1 MITVG
6 RAGGRTAGKERISR
20 ELSRRNLNSNIISME
35 KIRIAI
41 ADDHQLF
48 RNGLKILLGAYGGFD
63 VVAEASNGSELLR
76 ILEACPADVVLMDIS
91 MPEMDGV
98 DATAHITRR
107 FPSVSVIA
115 LSMYGEEEYYYRMVD
130 AGARGF
136 VLKDSDI
143 SEVHDA
149 IMAVH
154 RGGNYFSQELLY
166 HVIRRLKSREHE
178 EKSSSLSKREKEILL
193 KICEGLSNH
202 EIAGELF
209 ISKRTVDK
217 HRANLLAK
225 TGSKNTAS
233 LILYAIKNRL
243 IEV

>member
-1 MITVG
+1 MD
-6 RAGGRTAGKERISR
+6 
-20 ELSRRNLNSNIISME
+20 
-35 KIRIAI
+35 KIKIAL

-48 RNGLKILLGAYGGFD
+48 RNGLKILLGSFSEFE
-63 VVAEASNGSELLR
+63 VVAEASNGNELLR
-76 ILEACPADVVLMDIS
+76 ALETSPSDIVLMDIS

-98 DATAHITRR
+98 EATGILSRQAPDTR
-107 FPSVSVIA
+107 VIA

-130 AGARGF
+130 AGAKGF
-136 VLKDSDI
+136 ILKDSDI
-143 SEVHDA
+143 TDVHDA
-149 IMAVH
+149 IIAVH
-154 RGGNYFSQELLY
+154 KGGNYFSQELLY
-166 HVIRRLKSREHE
+166 HVINRIKNREQE
-178 EKSSSLSKREKEILL
+178 VKSSSLSKREKEILL

-202 EIAGELF
+202 EIADALF

-243 IEV
+243 IEI